1 MNVCAR
7 FIARPVAT
15 LLLTGALVLAGLAA
29 YRHLSVAAL
38 PRMDIPTITVAASL
52 TGASPEIMAN
62 TVATPLIK
70 EFSTIPSIREMTAAS
85 RHGSTTITLEF
96 TLDRDIDMAAADV
109 QAALS
114 RVGPRLPAE
123 MTSSPVY
130 RKLNLA
136 DFRFCCS
143 SSRVT
148 STRSRGST
156 KWRGRWYLPRLSA
169 IAGVGQVTVSGGQKY
184 AVRIRLD
191 PHALAARRIGVDE
204 VERTVRAANTSAPAG
219 SLEGRAQRIAI
230 DAATQLGDAEAFR
243 NLIVT
248 TRAGRP
254 VRLGDI
260 AQVVDSSRTTS
271 APRGTTAR
279 RRLSWQFSGSLRG
292 TRSR

>member
-15 LLLTGALVLAGLAA
+15 LLLTAALVLAGLAA

-62 TVATPLIK
+62 TVSTPLIK
-70 EFSTIPSIREMTAAS
+70 EFSTIPSIREMTATNL
-85 RHGSTTITLEF
+85 HGSTTITLEF

-114 RVGPRLPAE
+114 RAEPRLPAE
-123 MTSSPVY
+123 MTSPPVY

-136 DFRFCCS
+136 DS
-143 SSRVT
+143 PVLLLILKSDVHS
-148 STRSRGST
+148 
-156 KWRGRWYLPRLSA
+156 LPRLDELARALVLPGSPQLQA
-169 IAGVGQVTVSGGQKY
+169 WAKSRSP
-184 AVRIRLD
+184 AVKNMRCGSDSIRM
-191 PHALAARRIGVDE
+191 PSRLAASAWTRWNVPC
-204 VERTVRAANTSAPAG
+204 ERQIRAPRLA

-254 VRLGDI
+254 VRLGDV
-260 AQVVDSSRTTS
+260 AQVDRLR
-271 APRGTTAR
+271 RGRPAR
-279 RRLSWQFSGSLRG
+279 RVARWLAGACPGS
-292 TRSR
+292 SAAA